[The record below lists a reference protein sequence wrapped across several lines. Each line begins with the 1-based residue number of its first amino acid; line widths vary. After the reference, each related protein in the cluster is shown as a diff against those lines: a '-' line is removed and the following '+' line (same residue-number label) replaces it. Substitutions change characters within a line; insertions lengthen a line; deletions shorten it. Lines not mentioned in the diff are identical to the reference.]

1 MATATTNIHKAK
13 LLNGN
18 PVQEGDIQPGLKVT
32 YPSGAC
38 GVVTC
43 ECLSVNEDMAEFK
56 STNKDWPISFTMEF
70 NQPEFTLEEFQA
82 LQEALHAW
90 HSWNSSAT
98 DDQRRLVH
106 KAADLGYVTVR
117 SYTQADWTEKGVG
130 DFRALKQSDAA

>member
-1 MATATTNIHKAK
+1 MATTNIHKTK
-13 LLNGN
+13 HLSGN

-32 YPSGAC
+32 YPSGAG

-56 STNKDWPISFTMEF
+56 STNKDWPISFTMKF
-70 NQPEFTLEEFQA
+70 NQPEFTLEEFQD
-82 LQEALHAW
+82 LREALRAYD
-90 HSWNSSAT
+90 SWNSFPT

-106 KAADLGYVTVR
+106 KAADLGYAAVR
-117 SYTQADWTEKGVG
+117 SYTQANWTEKGVE